1 MASYKIRD
9 KLSLMLNSEKI
20 ILFLKNALNGNG
32 LGLSNAPS
40 NVNRFLYE
48 LIESDDD
55 VEIIDKGNR
64 KKLIND
70 IEIYDKKILVRTNSV
85 NGVNKFSFETF
96 GYEKEDKI
104 NYKKTLNQINEKISY
119 YDYIFLIRIDEEYEG
134 KKNKSMLSLLFIS
147 V

>member
-9 KLSLMLNSEKI
+9 KLSLILNSEKI

-55 VEIIDKGNR
+55 IEIIDKGNR
-64 KKLIND
+64 KK
-70 IEIYDKKILVRTNSV
+70 
-85 NGVNKFSFETF
+85 
-96 GYEKEDKI
+96 
-104 NYKKTLNQINEKISY
+104 
-119 YDYIFLIRIDEEYEG
+119 
-134 KKNKSMLSLLFIS
+134 KN
-147 V
+147 